1 MAPTASTLKD
11 ALIDIYARSADS
23 LLGTPI
29 DAAMAQSLEK
39 RNPYANP
46 KDFSKGIIAI
56 FAILGG
62 TMAFSVWWFFL
73 KKGGFKWQEDD
84 WDDYK
89 SSVLR
94 RKGPDGKTISSGSTR
109 APDTVVTDLT
119 YQTEGT
125 SDYAQTEKQS
135 QAGRSQAGRSQA
147 GRSSR
152 RGGSDRGAGKREAP
166 KAKWDQ
172 KPERSN
178 SKRSIFSRWGRKR
191 DHSPTSTNRDPD
203 LESYA
208 DEEPARMKSYNP
220 HPVQAPSVIAESDI
234 SEARLDQ
241 RGTGFSTK
249 NVGRNPSRYAYAYAP
264 TEGSD
269 KSKPMGPRQSTKKS
283 RRAESSSSSRST
295 GAPKR
300 KSTHRAAVNP
310 DLSTIPDETEGS
322 RRMSFEASDD
332 AAFTVYSESISRPS
346 PAITSPPKKM
356 APTSGSKGTKTYSYP
371 MGRDPSKRGSTSR
384 RNHEKSQYSS
394 SSRTGRKESAGA
406 YRTASTDSSDSECPS
421 DCSCCTTD
429 SDSGSDSDNE
439 TDLSQQ
445 FRESARGD
453 LGTKVYHH
461 PLGLGINSKRISSPV
476 PTGQIVMGKQRG
488 KQPQPADRR
497 AVAARSYRQES
508 RGSLSSDSEGDS
520 GNETV
525 TSRVTKA
532 LNGKK
537 R

>member
-11 ALIDIYARSADS
+11 AIINIYTRSADS
-23 LLGTPI
+23 LIGTPI

-73 KKGGFKWQEDD
+73 KKGGFQWREDD

-89 SSVLR
+89 SSVMR

-135 QAGRSQAGRSQA
+135 QAGRSGRS
-147 GRSSR
+147 GR
-152 RGGSDRGAGKREAP
+152 RGNDRGGDRGVGGGEAP
-166 KAKWDQ
+166 KAKWAK

-191 DHSPTSTNRDPD
+191 DNSPTSTNRDPD

-220 HPVQAPSVIAESDI
+220 HPVPPPSTIAESDI

-283 RRAESSSSSRST
+283 RRAESSSSSRSA
-295 GAPKR
+295 APKR
-300 KSTHRAAVNP
+300 KSTHRAAAHP

-332 AAFTVYSESISRPS
+332 AAFTVYSEPISRPS
-346 PAITSPPKKM
+346 PAVTSPPKKT
-356 APTSGSKGTKTYSYP
+356 AATSGSKGTKTYSYP
-371 MGRDPSKRGSTSR
+371 MGRDPTKRGSTSR
-384 RNHEKSQYSS
+384 RNHQKSQYSS
-394 SSRTGRKESAGA
+394 SSRTGRKESAGT

-429 SDSGSDSDNE
+429 SDSDSDNE

-461 PLGLGINSKRISSPV
+461 PLGLGINPKRISSPV

-488 KQPQPADRR
+488 KQPQPVADRR

-532 LNGKK
+532 LNGK

>member
-11 ALIDIYARSADS
+11 AILDLYTRSADS
-23 LLGTPI
+23 LMGTPI
-29 DAAMAQSLEK
+29 DAAMSQSLEK
-39 RNPYANP
+39 RNPYVNP

-62 TMAFSVWWFFL
+62 TMAFSVWWFFM
-73 KKGGFKWQEDD
+73 KRGGFQWKEDD

-109 APDTVVTDLT
+109 APETVVTDLT

-135 QAGRSQAGRSQA
+135 QAGGSRSGRS
-147 GRSSR
+147 
-152 RGGSDRGAGKREAP
+152 RGAP
-166 KAKWDQ
+166 KAKWAK

-220 HPVQAPSVIAESDI
+220 HPVQAPSIIAESDI

-241 RGTGFSTK
+241 RGTGFATK
-249 NVGRNPSRYAYAYAP
+249 NVGRNPSRYAYAYEP

-269 KSKPMGPRQSTKKS
+269 KSRPLGPRQTTKKS
-283 RRAESSSSSRST
+283 KRGESSASSRSA
-295 GAPKR
+295 APKR
-300 KSTHRAAVNP
+300 KSTQRAAAQP

-346 PAITSPPKKM
+346 PAVTSPPKKM
-356 APTSGSKGTKTYSYP
+356 ATSGSKGTKTYSYP
-371 MGRDPSKRGSTSR
+371 MGKNPSKRGSTSR
-384 RNHEKSQYSS
+384 HNHHKSEYSS
-394 SSRTGRKESAGA
+394 SSRTGRKESVGT
-406 YRTASTDSSDSECPS
+406 YRTASTDSSDSDCPS

-429 SDSGSDSDNE
+429 SESDSDNE

-461 PLGLGINSKRISSPV
+461 PLGLGINPKRISSPV
-476 PTGQIVMGKQRG
+476 PTGQITMGKQRG
-488 KQPQPADRR
+488 KQPQQSADRR
-497 AVAARSYRQES
+497 VPAARSYRQES

-525 TSRVTKA
+525 TSRVKKA
-532 LNGKK
+532 LNGQ

>member
-1 MAPTASTLKD
+1 MAPIASTLKD
-11 ALIDIYARSADS
+11 ALIDIYTRSADGLFS
-23 LLGTPI
+23 APVDT
-29 DAAMAQSLEK
+29 AMAQSLEK
-39 RNPYANP
+39 RNPYVNP

-73 KKGGFKWQEDD
+73 KRGGFTWKEED

-135 QAGRSQAGRSQA
+135 QAGS
-147 GRSSR
+147 SSR
-152 RGGSDRGAGKREAP
+152 GGGRKARGSDRGGGRREAAP
-166 KAKWDQ
+166 KAKWQ
-172 KPERSN
+172 AAKPERSN

-241 RGTGFSTK
+241 RGTGFATK
-249 NVGRNPSRYAYAYAP
+249 HVGRNPSRYAYAYAP

-283 RRAESSSSSRST
+283 RRAESSSSSRSA
-295 GAPKR
+295 APKR
-300 KSTHRAAVNP
+300 KSTQRAAAQP

-346 PAITSPPKKM
+346 PAVTSPSKKI
-356 APTSGSKGTKTYSYP
+356 ATSGSKGTKTYSYP
-371 MGRDPSKRGSTSR
+371 MGRDPTKRGSTSR
-384 RNHEKSQYSS
+384 RAHQKSQYSS
-394 SSRTGRKESAGA
+394 SSRTGRKESAGT

-429 SDSGSDSDNE
+429 SDSDSDNE

-461 PLGLGINSKRISSPV
+461 PMGLGINPKRISSPV
-476 PTGQIVMGKQRG
+476 PTGQITMGKQRG
-488 KQPQPADRR
+488 KQPQPAGGRIT
-497 AVAARSYRQES
+497 AARSYRQES

-525 TSRVTKA
+525 TSRVKKA
-532 LNGKK
+532 LNGH

>member
-1 MAPTASTLKD
+1 MAPTASTLRD
-11 ALIDIYARSADS
+11 ALVDIYTRSADS
-23 LLGTPI
+23 LLGAGSDSGI
-29 DAAMAQSLEK
+29 NAAMAQSLEK

-73 KKGGFKWQEDD
+73 KKGGFQWKEDD

-89 SSVLR
+89 SSVMR

-135 QAGRSQAGRSQA
+135 QAGRS
-147 GRSSR
+147 SR
-152 RGGSDRGAGKREAP
+152 RGGGGKSKSRSAGDTP
-166 KAKWDQ
+166 KAKWAN

-191 DHSPTSTNRDPD
+191 DHSPTSTARDPD

-269 KSKPMGPRQSTKKS
+269 KQKPMGPRQSTKKS
-283 RRAESSSSSRST
+283 SRRNDSSSSSRSA
-295 GAPKR
+295 GGPKR
-300 KSTHRAAVNP
+300 KSTQRAAAHP

-332 AAFTVYSESISRPS
+332 AAFTVYSEPISRPS
-346 PAITSPPKKM
+346 PAVTSPPKK
-356 APTSGSKGTKTYSYP
+356 ATAEASGSKGTKSYSYS
-371 MGRDPSKRGSTSR
+371 MGKNPSKRGSTSR
-384 RNHEKSQYSS
+384 HNHHQKSQYSS
-394 SSRTGRKESAGA
+394 SSRTGRKESAGT
-406 YRTASTDSSDSECPS
+406 YRTASTDSSDSDCPS

-429 SDSGSDSDNE
+429 SEFDSDNE

-453 LGTKVYHH
+453 LGTKVYNH
-461 PLGLGINSKRISSPV
+461 PLGLGINPKRISSPV

-497 AVAARSYRQES
+497 AVATRSYRQES

-532 LNGKK
+532 LNGK